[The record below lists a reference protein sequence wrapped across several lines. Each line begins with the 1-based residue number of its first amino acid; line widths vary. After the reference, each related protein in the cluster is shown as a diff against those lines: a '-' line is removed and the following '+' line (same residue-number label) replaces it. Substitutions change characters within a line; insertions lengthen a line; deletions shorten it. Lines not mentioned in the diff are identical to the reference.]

1 MHTFDIRFA
10 KSAGLAGLFE
20 APANRRGWK
29 GPGKLS
35 IDAEGVSIAMRRGLL
50 TLFSRTSRR
59 IPARELTEVYREGE
73 ALRLEFSSA
82 DSREVLPIWTRDSA
96 VAAEIVKLLPTTQTV
111 ELDHST
117 SPGSAYRLDR
127 RFFWM
132 VAAIGIAIAAVV
144 FLWMRWPAEVAAPV
158 RATPSTSV
166 AEREAPPPVSPEIA
180 ETTAP
185 IRRMARTSPAWPAAR
200 RHVAAFEAESSALRA
215 EFVTLMQSPS
225 PVRMDELARKW
236 DDKLQAVQSTFGS
249 QSGDLVALG
258 NLQAAICLS
267 WREFLYNYAGGL
279 RDRNLDRINAA
290 FAAREQAEVLRERM
304 RWYVPD

>member
-29 GPGKLS
+29 GPGELS
-35 IDAEGVSIAMRRGLL
+35 IDAEGVSIAMKRGLL
-50 TLFSRTSRR
+50 TLFSRISRR

-127 RFFWM
+127 KFFWL
-132 VAAIGIAIAAVV
+132 VATTGVAIAAVASV
-144 FLWMRWPAEVAAPV
+144 WMRSPAEVDAPV
-158 RATPSTSV
+158 RATPSTTI
-166 AEREAPPPVSPEIA
+166 AQREADTPVTPEA
-180 ETTAP
+180 VETAAP
-185 IRRMARTSPAWPAAR
+185 TRPMARTSPVWPAAR

-236 DDKLQAVQSTFGS
+236 DDKLQAVQNTFGS

-258 NLQAAICLS
+258 NLQAAICIS
-267 WREFLYNYAGGL
+267 WREFLYNYAAGL
-279 RDRNLDRINAA
+279 RVRDLDRINAA
-290 FAAREQAEVLRERM
+290 FAAREQADVLRERM